1 MAYLFLVRCNV
12 KVPFWSFIL
21 LSLCCAGTFAQDPW
35 KQPKG
40 LVPDKDAAIKIAEAV
55 LFPIYGEREI
65 KEERPYVVALKDG
78 FWYVS
83 GSMPTPPPGAAW
95 FGGTF
100 FIVISQWDAR
110 IIEIGHE
117 E

>member
-1 MAYLFLVRCNV
+1 V